1 MKQKMGNI
9 SGGFQCGFFRHY
21 DGYFNN
27 KVIPEFHM
35 KNAKEMLVVK
45 LVIYI
50 CIQMVK
56 TIFKRIFIYM
66 PKKSTRI

>member
-1 MKQKMGNI
+1 MFIIIIFLGIMMATSTTVI
-9 SGGFQCGFFRHY
+9 S
-21 DGYFNN
+21 
-27 KVIPEFHM
+27 EFHM

-50 CIQMVK
+50 CIQRVK

-66 PKKSTRI
+66 PKKIN

>member
-1 MKQKMGNI
+1 MFIIIIFLGIMMATSTTVI
-9 SGGFQCGFFRHY
+9 S
-21 DGYFNN
+21 
-27 KVIPEFHM
+27 EFHM

-50 CIQMVK
+50 CIQRVK